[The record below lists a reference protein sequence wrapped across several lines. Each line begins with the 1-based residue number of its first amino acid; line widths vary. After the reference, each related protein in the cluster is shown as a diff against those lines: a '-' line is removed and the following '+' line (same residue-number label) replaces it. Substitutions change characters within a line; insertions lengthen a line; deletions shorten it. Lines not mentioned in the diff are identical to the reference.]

1 MADHSGQSAHKRS
14 MPLSLI
20 QHPDGH
26 HRCSWCNH
34 GEAFTD
40 YIRYHDAEWG
50 QPVADER
57 RLFEKI
63 TLEGFQSGLSWITVL
78 RKRDRFR
85 EVFAGF
91 DFEKVARFGAPDIE
105 RLVLDA
111 GIIRHRGKIV
121 SAINNAQRVCDL
133 MDGHGPGALAKL
145 VWSHEPSAKSRPK
158 KITPALAGT
167 LSQTPES
174 QALSKALKKLGFSF
188 VGPTTMYAFMQSMG
202 VVNDHLHGCHAQKN
216 VEAARKEFVRP

>member
-1 MADHSGQSAHKRS
+1 
-14 MPLSLI
+14 MPLSILH
-20 QHPDGH
+20 HPDGH
-26 HRCSWCNH
+26 ARCSWCNQ
-34 GEAFTD
+34 GEAFAD
-40 YIRYHDAEWG
+40 YIRYHDNEWG
-50 QPVADER
+50 QPVVDER

-91 DFEKVARFGAPDIE
+91 DFEKVARFNEEDIE

-133 MDGHGPGALAKL
+133 IDVQGPGSLAKL
-145 VWSHEPSAKSRPK
+145 VWSHEPAPKARPK
-158 KITPALAGT
+158 KITPEVAITLA
-167 LSQTPES
+167 QTDES
-174 QALSKALKKLGFSF
+174 LALSKALKKLGFSF

-202 VVNDHLHGCHAQKN
+202 VVNDHLHGCHAQVK
-216 VEAARKEFVRP
+216 VDAARKAFQRPG

>member
-1 MADHSGQSAHKRS
+1 

-20 QHPDGH
+20 HHSDGR
-26 HRCSWCNH
+26 HRCSWCNQ
-34 GEAFTD
+34 GEAFAD
-40 YIRYHDAEWG
+40 YIRYHDGEWG
-50 QPVADER
+50 QPVADEG

-63 TLEGFQSGLSWITVL
+63 TLEGFQAGLSWITVL

-91 DFEKVARFGAPDIE
+91 DFEKVARFGTRDIE

-133 MDGHGPGALAKL
+133 MDSHGPGALAKL
-145 VWSHEPSAKSRPK
+145 VWSHEPAANARPR
-158 KITPALAGT
+158 KITPEAAATLA
-167 LSQTPES
+167 QTEES

-202 VVNDHLHGCHAQKN
+202 VVNDHLHGCHAQKQ
-216 VEAARKEFVRP
+216 VEAARAGFERP